1 MNSPSVLE
9 PYSTT
14 LFVGSTLSSATS
26 SLPVSL
32 LKVVVYF
39 TDPLEPSS
47 ITFVSPSLSS
57 GLCLY
62 SVSWPSSTIFSTG
75 LTPILTILSSFSVI
89 VFVVSVGSPTGLES
103 LTFWVIVTS
112 SLPAFPSFSI
122 FWVPDSKVSS

>member
-14 LFVGSTLSSATS
+14 LFFGSVLSSATS

-39 TDPLEPSS
+39 TYPLVPSS
-47 ITFVSPSLSS
+47 ITFCSPSLRF
-57 GLCLY
+57 GLYLY
-62 SVSWPSSTIFSTG
+62 SVSWPSSVSLTTG
-75 LTPILTILSSFSVI
+75 FTPILTTLSSFSVI
-89 VFVVSVGSPTGLES
+89 VLVVSVGSPTGLES

>member
-14 LFVGSTLSSATS
+14 LFFGSTLSSFTS

-39 TDPLEPSS
+39 TEPLEPSS
-47 ITFVSPSLSS
+47 ITFSSPTFSS

-62 SVSWPSSTIFSTG
+62 SVLLPSSVSLTTG
-75 LTPILTILSSFSVI
+75 FTPTLTILSSLSLIVSVVLEVSPLPSVI
-89 VFVVSVGSPTGLES
+89 LVVTV
-103 LTFWVIVTS
+103 TF
-112 SLPAFPSFSI
+112 SLPITPSLSTTWLPASRFS
-122 FWVPDSKVSS
+122 S

>member
-14 LFVGSTLSSATS
+14 LFFGSTLSSLTS

-39 TDPLEPSS
+39 TEPLEPSS
-47 ITFVSPSLSS
+47 MTFVSPSFRS

-62 SVSWPSSTIFSTG
+62 SVSWPSSVSFTTG
-75 LTPILTILSSFSVI
+75 LTPTLTTLSSFSVI
-89 VFVVSVGSPTGLES
+89 VLVVSVGSPTGLES
-103 LTFWVIVTS
+103 L
-112 SLPAFPSFSI
+112 I
-122 FWVPDSKVSS
+122 F